1 MAKTKLNANQTIDTL
16 TQDELYETLT
26 KQTVSFFQEM
36 ARGFTTAR
44 FDTNGVPV
52 GDEDTVTL
60 PPTSQRPIGPQDG
73 FAWTVKRVSVYGL
86 ATGDIVNLYRNSAD
100 PGNFI
105 DQLTDTSPVVK
116 FDKSFILRGGESLI
130 AVGTGLTATEVY
142 LNGEA
147 VETSELDLYKQLG

>member
-1 MAKTKLNANQTIDTL
+1 MAKTRLNANSTIDTL

-44 FDTNGVPV
+44 FDTYGVPT
-52 GDEDTVTL
+52 GDDDDLLL
-60 PPTSQRPIGPQDG
+60 PASSERPIGPQDG

-86 ATGDIVNLYRNSAD
+86 GDGDVVNLYRNSVG
-100 PGNFI
+100 PSTFI

-130 AVGTGLTATEVY
+130 ASGTGLAGTEIH